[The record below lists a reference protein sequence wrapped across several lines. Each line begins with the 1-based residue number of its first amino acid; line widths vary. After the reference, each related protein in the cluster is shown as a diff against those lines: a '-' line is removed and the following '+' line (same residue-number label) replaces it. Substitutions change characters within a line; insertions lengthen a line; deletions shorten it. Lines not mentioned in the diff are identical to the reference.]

1 MQTIDGGC
9 ASDPKP
15 TQNTLE
21 EVGAATLSW
30 LFMSRDAYPLKASL
44 LSQTVRENDVRRW
57 GGGGG
62 GPTGDN
68 VSDGYRKW

>member
-1 MQTIDGGC
+1 MHFIDGGR

-15 TQNTLE
+15 TQNAHE

-30 LFMSRDAYPLKASL
+30 LFISRYANPLKASL
-44 LSQTVRENDVRRW
+44 LSQTVLENDVRRW
-57 GGGGG
+57 GGS
-62 GPTGDN
+62 TGDN